1 MPSALRVFDDL
12 ETLSRAAAERWVTLC
27 AQAIAA
33 RGAFHAALS
42 GGTTPLRL
50 YQHLASKA
58 FSSRIDWSNV
68 YVYFSDERCVPRDH
82 ADSNYRMASEALLNH
97 VPIPPSQIHAI
108 EADLAY
114 VRERAAAYARV
125 LRAHAPC
132 AVAPG
137 VLPPATLARP
147 CASHDGVVQLDFML
161 LGMGPDGHIAS
172 LFPASGATL
181 HDKRLAVAVYAQS
194 QSAWRISVTFPVIN
208 QARHI
213 QLLVAGEG
221 KAETLRQVFAPPS
234 GAAALP
240 VQMIKPAHEMEWYL
254 DKAAAALLD
263 DRR

>member
-125 LRAHAPC
+125 LRAHAPR
-132 AVAPG
+132 AD
-137 VLPPATLARP
+137 
-147 CASHDGVVQLDFML
+147 DGVVQLDFML

>member
-1 MPSALRVFDDL
+1 MPPDLRVFDDL
-12 ETLSRAAAERWVTLC
+12 EALSRAAAERWVTLC

-42 GGTTPLRL
+42 GGTTPRRL
-50 YQHLASKA
+50 YERLASKV
-58 FSSRIDWSNV
+58 FSSRIDWGKV
-68 YVYFSDERCVPRDH
+68 HVYFSDERCVPRDH
-82 ADSNYRMASEALLNH
+82 VDSNYRMASEALLNH
-97 VPIPPSQIHAI
+97 VPIPPPQIHAI

-125 LRAHAPC
+125 LRAHAPR
-132 AVAPG
+132 AY
-137 VLPPATLARP
+137 
-147 CASHDGVVQLDFML
+147 DGAVQLDLML
-161 LGMGPDGHIAS
+161 LGMGPDGHVAS
-172 LFPASGATL
+172 LFPAGGAAL

-234 GAAALP
+234 GATALP

-254 DKAAAALLD
+254 DKAAAALMD

>member
-58 FSSRIDWSNV
+58 FSSRIDWGKV
-68 YVYFSDERCVPRDH
+68 HVYFSDERCVPRDH
-82 ADSNYRMASEALLNH
+82 VDSNYRMASEALLNH
-97 VPIPPSQIHAI
+97 VPIPPPQIHAI

-125 LRAHAPC
+125 LRAHAPR
-132 AVAPG
+132 AD
-137 VLPPATLARP
+137 
-147 CASHDGVVQLDFML
+147 DGVVQLDFML